1 MLMSNTT
8 SLRSVLTALALLLA
22 APASQAVERHAALP
36 PAASGLVAGGVA
48 RPITAWSDFCR
59 RHAVE
64 CRVDGGEPE
73 AVAMTAQLWRLVTD
87 VNLKV
92 NRAVKPLTDAEHW
105 GVVDR
110 WSFPDDGYGDCE
122 DYQVLK
128 RKRLADAGVPRRAMR
143 MTVVLDENNEGHA
156 VLMVRTDRGD
166 YILDNKRDE
175 VLPWH
180 QTGYVF
186 VKRESQDDVLWVSLN
201 NSSGP
206 IATAARR

>member
-1 MLMSNTT
+1 MSNTS
-8 SLRSVLTALALLLA
+8 SLRSVVTALVLLLA
-22 APASQAVERHAALP
+22 APASQAAERHAALP
-36 PAASGLVAGGVA
+36 PATSSLVTGGAA
-48 RPITAWSDFCR
+48 RPIIAWADFCR
-59 RHAVE
+59 RHPVE

-73 AVAMTAQLWRLVTD
+73 TVAMTPQLWRLVTE

-92 NRAVKPLTDAEHW
+92 NRAIKPLTDAEHW

-110 WSFPDDGYGDCE
+110 WDFPDDGYGDCE

-128 RKRLADAGVPRRAMR
+128 RKRLADAGVPRRVMR

-186 VKRESQDDVLWVSLN
+186 VKRESQDDVAWVSLN

>member
-1 MLMSNTT
+1 MSNTT
-8 SLRSVLTALALLLA
+8 SLRSVVTALVLLLA
-22 APASQAVERHAALP
+22 APASQAAERHAALP
-36 PAASGLVAGGVA
+36 PATSGLVAGGVA
-48 RPITAWSDFCR
+48 RPIIAWADFCR

-73 AVAMTAQLWRLVTD
+73 TVAMTPQLWRLVTD

-92 NRAVKPLTDAEHW
+92 NRSIKPLTDAEHW

-110 WSFPDDGYGDCE
+110 WDFPDDGYGDCE

-180 QTGYVF
+180 QTGYVY
-186 VKRESQDDVLWVSLN
+186 VKRESQDDIAWVSLN
-201 NSSGP
+201 NTSGP